1 MDVGTWSAP
10 DPRTSAPEDDFLPST
25 PLMQSQT
32 RLAPEDPGRSCGPQI
47 YGGFALAAYHKGI
60 CMGGARFPLCDSLKF
75 APGCFHPYLTCCL
88 RMKPDLGTNTAGA
101 AEG

>member
-32 RLAPEDPGRSCGPQI
+32 RLAPEDLGEAVVLTSME
-47 YGGFALAAYHKGI
+47 ALLWLLTIKGSAWE
-60 CMGGARFPLCDSLKF
+60 GQDFLSV
-75 APGCFHPYLTCCL
+75 
-88 RMKPDLGTNTAGA
+88 TA
-101 AEG
+101 